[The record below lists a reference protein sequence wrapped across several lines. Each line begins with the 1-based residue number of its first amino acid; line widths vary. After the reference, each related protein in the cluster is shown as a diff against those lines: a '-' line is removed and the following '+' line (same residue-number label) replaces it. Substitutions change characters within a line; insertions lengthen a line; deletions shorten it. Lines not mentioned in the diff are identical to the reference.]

1 MDWRSIGSLPLSVTT
16 PLAPAGEVAGTRA
29 TPTPAR
35 PAAEDFGKA
44 LAEALE
50 GLSRLQQEADARALQ
65 LAAGEP
71 VELHEVML
79 AQDRASLGLQLAV
92 QVRNKLVEAYQE
104 IMRLQV

>member
-1 MDWRSIGSLPLSVTT
+1 MDWRAIGSLPLSLTASPGRVGEARGATT
-16 PLAPAGEVAGTRA
+16 A
-29 TPTPAR
+29 PAR

-79 AQDRASLGLQLAV
+79 AQDRASLGLQLAI